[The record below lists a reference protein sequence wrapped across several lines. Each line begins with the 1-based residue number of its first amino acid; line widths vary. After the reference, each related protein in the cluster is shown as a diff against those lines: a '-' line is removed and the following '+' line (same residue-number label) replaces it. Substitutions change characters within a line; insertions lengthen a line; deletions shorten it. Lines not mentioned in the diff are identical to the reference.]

1 MTLNNLLQSL
11 KVDINIMIYIYMG
24 SKGKISKKSM
34 AQAENFSSIYYQ
46 HVVQSFNNCFHK
58 NCHVQANPAQ

>member
-1 MTLNNLLQSL
+1 
-11 KVDINIMIYIYMG
+11 MG
-24 SKGKISKKSM
+24 LKGKISKKSM

-58 NCHVQANPAQ
+58 NCHAQANPAQ

>member
-1 MTLNNLLQSL
+1 MTLNNLLESL
-11 KVDINIMIYIYMG
+11 KVDINIIYIYMG

-34 AQAENFSSIYYQ
+34 AQAENISSIYYQ

-58 NCHVQANPAQ
+58 NYHAQANPTQ

>member
-1 MTLNNLLQSL
+1 MTLNNLLESL
-11 KVDINIMIYIYMG
+11 KVDINIIYIYMG
-24 SKGKISKKSM
+24 SKGKISKQSM

-58 NCHVQANPAQ
+58 NCHAQANPAQ